1 MAIRFV
7 NIDRDTP
14 LLLPPDLRD
23 WVPADHLA
31 HFVLDAVEAL
41 DLRQVKVNTRGTGDA
56 QYPPTMLLG
65 LLLYSYATGTFGS
78 RRIERSTFENVA
90 VRLIT
95 ADTHPDH
102 DTICTF
108 RRENQALLSESFV
121 KVLQLAQALKLAQ
134 FGQITVSLDGT
145 KLAANASK
153 HAAVSYER
161 AGQGPLRRRVGR
173 A

>member
-1 MAIRFV
+1 MANRFV

-41 DLRQVKVNTRGTGDA
+41 DLRQVKVNTRGT
-56 QYPPTMLLG
+56 
-65 LLLYSYATGTFGS
+65 
-78 RRIERSTFENVA
+78 
-90 VRLIT
+90 
-95 ADTHPDH
+95 
-102 DTICTF
+102 
-108 RRENQALLSESFV
+108 
-121 KVLQLAQALKLAQ
+121 
-134 FGQITVSLDGT
+134 

-161 AGQGPLRRRVGR
+161 AGQGPLRCRVGR